1 MSTFQYSTN
10 FTPFTTMRTR
20 FLAMNAYLK
29 PSNKDSTAKVARHCA
44 RTTTKLLRQ
53 SPLHHSQH
61 AFAPPRAP
69 LSAFIARLLRE
80 TDTPPRTARAALTI
94 IGWLTAAGVC
104 PLASSSP
111 HHLFLAVLRLVVH
124 SSQGPAG
131 REGDAQWVA
140 HAGGLVSLDEV
151 FLMRME
157 VQATL
162 RTFDEHQWAVLS
174 NAGSGDDTFSEGE
187 SSKDVAD
194 VAHYKCEDV
203 KPCKVHIRRRDS
215 FRTNVRLVTSRAAAL
230 LSGTTWI

>member
-10 FTPFTTMRTR
+10 FTPFTSMRTR
-20 FLAMNAYLK
+20 FLAVNAYLK
-29 PSNKDSTAKVARHCA
+29 TSNKDSTAKVARHCA
-44 RTTTKLLRQ
+44 RTTTKLLHQ

-80 TDTPPRTARAALTI
+80 TSTPPRTALAALTI
-94 IGWLTAAGVC
+94 IGWLTAAG
-104 PLASSSP
+104 
-111 HHLFLAVLRLVVH
+111 
-124 SSQGPAG
+124 
-131 REGDAQWVA
+131 
-140 HAGGLVSLDEV
+140 
-151 FLMRME
+151 
-157 VQATL
+157 ATL

-174 NAGSGDDTFSEGE
+174 SAGSGDVTLLSQGE

-194 VAHYKCEDV
+194 VAHYQSEDD